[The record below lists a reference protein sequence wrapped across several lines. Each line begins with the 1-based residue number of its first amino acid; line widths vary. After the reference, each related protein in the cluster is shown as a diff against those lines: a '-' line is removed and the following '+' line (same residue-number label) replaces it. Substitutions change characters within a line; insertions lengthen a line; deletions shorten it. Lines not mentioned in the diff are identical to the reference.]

1 VPTIYGD
8 NAQVSN
14 SLIADGCVIDGKVEN
29 SIIFRGVQVA
39 KGAVVTNS
47 IVMQDSQLQ
56 KNADLEYVILDK
68 SVVIRHGKRLIGQ
81 ENYPVVIGKN
91 VIV

>member
-1 VPTIYGD
+1 MPTIYGD

-39 KGAVVTNS
+39 KDAVITNS

-56 KNADLEYVILDK
+56 KNTDLEYVILDK